1 MTSMNRTTRTR
12 SSGRLAASRI
22 ATARIATAGL
32 ATARRATA
40 KIAATKFAK
49 FGTAKFGTV
58 IATTAARTAIAIT
71 LGALLTAIS
80 GAAPATARTAA
91 TLTTASGP
99 SAPGSSA
106 PGVSTPG
113 TSPNTATF
121 GIQPATGEKPDSRAR
136 LTYSATPGA
145 RISDHIA
152 VQNFSTQPLQLHV
165 YANDA
170 FNTADGGF
178 DIQAAAIAPT
188 DLGAWVHLAGSNF
201 ITVPAR
207 AIVIVPITVIIPV
220 NATPGDHAG
229 GIVAGLNRIATDAKG
244 NRVNVEERVGTRI
257 YIRVPGALSAALTLT
272 NVKTTY
278 HNSWNP
284 FGAGS
289 ATVTYTVRNT
299 GNVRLAGALHISVS
313 SFAGG
318 THQAVNVP
326 NQAVNVP
333 SFKELLPGQQISYS
347 SQIGG
352 VLPSFVITGRVT
364 VDPSALPGDIDPK
377 ASSVSGS
384 ASTISMPWAQLIV
397 VLLLAGLAF
406 EFFRRRRRPATAPA
420 SPAKKSA
427 AGAGA
432 AKAGAAGVKTG
443 G

>member
-1 MTSMNRTTRTR
+1 VQYLSPEALEDPVAAPKLITSAVKKALST
-12 SSGRLAASRI
+12 LA
-22 ATARIATAGL
+22 
-32 ATARRATA
+32 
-40 KIAATKFAK
+40 
-49 FGTAKFGTV
+49 
-58 IATTAARTAIAIT
+58 
-71 LGALLTAIS
+71 LGALLATVPAVLP
-80 GAAPATARTAA
+80 AAV
-91 TLTTASGP
+91 SGP
-99 SAPGSSA
+99 STPGITTPGS
-106 PGVSTPG
+106 
-113 TSPNTATF
+113 SPNTATF
-121 GIQPATGEKPDSRAR
+121 GIQPATGNKPDTRAR

-207 AIVIVPITVIIPV
+207 AIVIVPITLTIPV
-220 NATPGDHAG
+220 NASPGDHAG

-257 YIRVPGALSAALTLT
+257 YIRIPGNLSAALTLT
-272 NVKTTY
+272 KVSTTY

-299 GNVRLAGALHISVS
+299 GNVRLAGAVHVSVS
-313 SFAGG
+313 SFIGG
-318 THQAVNVP
+318 SHQAVNVP

-347 SQIGG
+347 SQVGG

-384 ASTISMPWAQLIV
+384 ATAVSVPWSQLIV

-406 EFFRRRRRPATAPA
+406 ESLRRRRRPASPPAPA
-420 SPAKKSA
+420 AKKSA